1 MLLPGDWVTGDG
13 YGSAEKKSENLVIL
27 TGDPEL
33 NSDNSHCGPY
43 IKNDGLIE
51 DGTLVDELY
60 IYLDPAELAQAEK
73 FILTSGLNNKSDAY
87 ADEFA
92 VMFQKDGEAIKV
104 SAGVAPGFAGSLTE
118 AGMYTLRYTFSLA
131 NDAVLGCFSVL
142 KGDEEVAST
151 GNVVM
156 PTAAPDD
163 TKGRRYLWF
172 CDISVADGWLFT
184 AIRMPTTPPL
194 MRRLPRLR
202 RLTLRIM
209 RTFLPSRRPLRLSSA
224 ARMPLSRMP
233 LTQWRRPSRTPLPR

>member
-33 NSDNSHCGPY
+33 NSDNSHSAAY

-92 VMFQKDGEAIKV
+92 VMFQKDGKADQ
-104 SAGVAPGFAGSLTE
+104 SF
-118 AGMYTLRYTFSLA
+118 
-131 NDAVLGCFSVL
+131 
-142 KGDEEVAST
+142 
-151 GNVVM
+151 
-156 PTAAPDD
+156 
-163 TKGRRYLWF
+163 GRRGARFRRFADRRPECTPCVTPSLW
-172 CDISVADGWLFT
+172 
-184 AIRMPTTPPL
+184 RTTP
-194 MRRLPRLR
+194 
-202 RLTLRIM
+202 
-209 RTFLPSRRPLRLSSA
+209 FWAASPS
-224 ARMPLSRMP
+224 
-233 LTQWRRPSRTPLPR
+233 